1 MGGGK
6 ECDKSFLNVGEF
18 ERPVNDEVV
27 TGWLSVTIQYSHTE
41 CDGVWREGSGKPL
54 ELQEVVDVKL

>member
-1 MGGGK
+1 M
-6 ECDKSFLNVGEF
+6 EEF

-54 ELQEVVDVKL
+54 ELLSHGREAMMEREDELSMT